1 MKRACFRIMFLLPLA
16 ITGTL
21 SAQIFENYSVY
32 SFAPGISSSS
42 DESGSGFSLTAH
54 GQGGTGLWHA
64 ELSSTLGYGKELFMN
79 EYLTF
84 DIGAGIPFTINGN
97 SEALVALSPISIN
110 LSTEP
115 NIGLATLLKYRY
127 GLFFVEGKVLLADY
141 KKGKSEIPFFAN
153 KSYISIKRRIGDV
166 FGLGIRYTS
175 FTRTDNILALYIFF
189 GFEDN

>member
-1 MKRACFRIMFLLPLA
+1 MKKAIMQLVFLLAMAL
-16 ITGTL
+16 TGTL
-21 SAQIFENYSVY
+21 NAQIFENYSVY

-42 DESGSGFSLTAH
+42 DESASGISLTAH
-54 GQGGTGLWHA
+54 GQGGTGFWHA
-64 ELSSTLGYGKELFMN
+64 EMSSTLGYGKELFMN

-84 DIGAGIPFTINGN
+84 DIGAGLPFSINDN
-97 SEALVALSPISIN
+97 SEALIALCPLSLN

-115 NIGLATLLKYRY
+115 NLGLSTLLKYRY
-127 GLFFVEGKVLLADY
+127 GLNFIEGKLLLADY
-141 KKGKSEIPFFAN
+141 GKGESNIPFLAN

-175 FTRTDNILALYIFF
+175 FTKTDSILALFIFF